1 MPKWVI
7 DPDHSVGAFSIQHM
21 MMAHVHGQM
30 NRVSGTI
37 HLDTDDITSLTVEL
51 ELDVSSILTGIQKR
65 DDHLKS
71 QDFFHIEKYPK
82 ITFRSSKAEKYPKIT
97 FRSSKAERTGF
108 NSCLVSSEITIHGIT
123 LPLSLEVEIFGPVN
137 SPFGETSIGLTSRT
151 TLNREDFG
159 ITWNEPVEKSGL
171 MVGRDVEI
179 SVNIEADL
187 TPE

>member
-7 DPDHSVGAFSIQHM
+7 DPDHSVGAFSIRHM
-21 MMAHVHGQM
+21 MIAHVHGQM
-30 NRVSGTI
+30 NRVSGTV

-51 ELDVSSILTGIQKR
+51 EIDISSILTGIQKR

-71 QDFFHIEKYPK
+71 QDFFNIERYPK
-82 ITFRSSKAEKYPKIT
+82 ITFRSSN
-97 FRSSKAERTGF
+97 AERTGF
-108 NSCLVSSEITIHGIT
+108 NICQVSGEITIHGTT
-123 LPLSLEVEIFGPVN
+123 LPLSLEVVISGPVK
-137 SPFGETSIGLTSRT
+137 SPFGETSIGLTVRT

-159 ITWNEPVEKSGL
+159 MTWNEPMEKDGL
-171 MVGRDVEI
+171 MVGREVDI

>member
-82 ITFRSSKAEKYPKIT
+82 ITFRSSKAE
-97 FRSSKAERTGF
+97 
-108 NSCLVSSEITIHGIT
+108 ITIHGIT

>member
-1 MPKWVI
+1 
-7 DPDHSVGAFSIQHM
+7 M
-21 MMAHVHGQM
+21 MIAHVHGQM

-37 HLDTDDITSLTVEL
+37 HLDTDDIRSITVDL
-51 ELDVSSILTGIQKR
+51 EIDVSSILTGIQKR

-82 ITFRSSKAEKYPKIT
+82 ITFRSSKAERIGY
-97 FRSSKAERTGF
+97 
-108 NSCLVSSEITIHGIT
+108 NNCLVGGDITIHGTT

-137 SPFGETSIGLTSRT
+137 SPFGETSIGLIGRT

-159 ITWNEPVEKSGL
+159 MAWNEPMEKSGL

-187 TPE
+187 TS

>member
-82 ITFRSSKAEKYPKIT
+82 ITFRSSKA
-97 FRSSKAERTGF
+97 AGF